1 MNSAI
6 ISCINNY
13 EPKNYY
19 SKHSLFHHTS
29 KISVMNNKHR
39 SKESPT
45 LKMCRYYP
53 NSELKKYL
61 DNNNIS
67 YKKSWKREKLIKTIM
82 SF

>member
-1 MNSAI
+1 
-6 ISCINNY
+6 
-13 EPKNYY
+13 
-19 SKHSLFHHTS
+19 
-29 KISVMNNKHR
+29 MNNKHR
-39 SKESPT
+39 SKEYPT